1 MNTDRLQNI
10 KKTIENMNKC
20 YQIEILKLLNE
31 EKNIIMSENNNGTFV
46 NLTNMDIDT
55 ISKLESYIDY
65 VDKQQNQLLYV
76 EEEKANIKNEF
87 FKKEVKKKVVKNS
100 NTVELS

>member
-31 EKNIIMSENNNGTFV
+31 EKNIIISENNNGTFV
-46 NLTNMDIDT
+46 NLTNMDNNT
-55 ISKLESYIDY
+55 INKLESYIDY

-87 FKKEVKKKVVKNS
+87 FKKEVKKKVVKSSNS
-100 NTVELS
+100 VELS